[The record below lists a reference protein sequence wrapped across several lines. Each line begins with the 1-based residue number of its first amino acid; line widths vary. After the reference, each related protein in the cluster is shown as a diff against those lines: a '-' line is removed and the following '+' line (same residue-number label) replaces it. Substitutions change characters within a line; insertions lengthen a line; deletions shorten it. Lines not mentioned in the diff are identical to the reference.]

1 MKEIKVLVYGGLGN
15 QLFQAAIAKS
25 LKRKF
30 KNHKL
35 QLLDI
40 SSYAKVKRNWAL
52 NFLGYEG
59 MKLNI
64 LQYFFLILK
73 IKLNNQFLKYGIA
86 NNLFNIVNEST
97 YNKKFFDKYKNK
109 SFILDGYWQSE
120 KYFYDIRDEI
130 KLSFL
135 ESRKELCLGKK
146 EYEKVALHIRLG
158 DYKDFNIS
166 RKNHLVCN
174 FDWYGKAINYLY
186 EKNNNFRFIIFTDD
200 PDYVRNKFKVNNSVK
215 YYIAENNKEPHI
227 DMLRMSI
234 CDHFIISNSSYSWW
248 ASYVGENES
257 SYVVAPKYWYPKKL
271 TSKLG
276 IYRSNW
282 ILL

>member
-73 IKLNNQFLKYGIA
+73 IKINNQFLKYGIA

-166 RKNHLVCN
+166 KKNHLVCN

-227 DMLRMSI
+227 DMFRMSI

-248 ASYVGENES
+248 ASYIGENES

>member
-73 IKLNNQFLKYGIA
+73 IKLNN
-86 NNLFNIVNEST
+86 
-97 YNKKFFDKYKNK
+97 
-109 SFILDGYWQSE
+109 
-120 KYFYDIRDEI
+120 
-130 KLSFL
+130 
-135 ESRKELCLGKK
+135 
-146 EYEKVALHIRLG
+146 
-158 DYKDFNIS
+158 
-166 RKNHLVCN
+166 
-174 FDWYGKAINYLY
+174 
-186 EKNNNFRFIIFTDD
+186 
-200 PDYVRNKFKVNNSVK
+200 
-215 YYIAENNKEPHI
+215 
-227 DMLRMSI
+227 
-234 CDHFIISNSSYSWW
+234 
-248 ASYVGENES
+248 
-257 SYVVAPKYWYPKKL
+257 
-271 TSKLG
+271 
-276 IYRSNW
+276 
-282 ILL
+282 